1 MPAIINTNI
10 ASLNAQRNLTSSQSA
25 LSTSLQRLS
34 SGLRIN
40 SSRDDAAGMAISDRM
55 TSQIRGFN
63 QAARNAND
71 GISLAQTAE
80 GALSEVSNNL
90 QRMRELSLQSAN
102 STNSSSD
109 RAALDAEVQSLLA
122 EISRVSSTTQFN
134 GLNLLDGSFSA
145 AQFQVGANAN
155 QTISVGVSSATTDT
169 LGSYGGAGAAV
180 TTAAFDTSNYLTING
195 TQIGVSASRAT
206 QSPGWSAASAAAKAA
221 AINAASSTTGVSA
234 TAATSVVGAAP
245 IAGSTIN
252 AGDLTINGVS
262 LGAIA
267 AQSTAAGQGQ
277 SVSAAINAL
286 TSQTGV
292 TATYSTSTGAL
303 TLASS
308 EGRDVALAAGSA
320 AGATRLL
327 NATGLTATVD
337 GAGSAA
343 ATAGT
348 STVLIATAGPVNGD
362 KVTLNGIDFTFTAG
376 AAEAIAVASATSVTI
391 TYDAS
396 GADAA
401 DIDTAGNSLAA
412 AITAA
417 KANALTSTALTSVSA
432 AYAAGSDTLTVTDT
446 RVGLAATVGR
456 TLTAVFGTP
465 ANVTATEQATG
476 ADYTLGAGTL
486 SNTTGGTL
494 TLGAASSFTLT
505 GTGSGLA
512 AAGFSSL
519 TVALSKLSSTSITTV
534 GGSNTAIAVIDAAL
548 SQINSQ
554 RASLGAIQN
563 RFSSTVAN
571 LTTSAENLTGARSR
585 IQDTDFAAET
595 AQLTRNQI
603 LQQAGTAMLAQAN
616 QLPNTV
622 LTLLR

>member
-1 MPAIINTNI
+1 MPAIINTNM

-55 TSQIRGFN
+55 TAQIRGFN

-90 QRMRELSLQSAN
+90 QRMRELALQSAN
-102 STNSSSD
+102 ATNSSSD
-109 RAALDAEVQSLLA
+109 RAALDAEVQSLLS

-195 TQIGVSASRAT
+195 TQIGSSASRAT
-206 QSPGWSAASAAAKAA
+206 QSPGWSAGSAAAKAA
-221 AINAASSTTGVSA
+221 AINAAASTTGVSA
-234 TAATSVVGAAP
+234 TATTSVVGSAP

-267 AQSTAAGQGQ
+267 AQSTAAGQGL
-277 SVSAAINAL
+277 SVSSAINAL

-292 TATYSTSTGAL
+292 SATYSTSTGAI

-308 EGRDVALAAGSA
+308 EGRDIALVAASHAAG
-320 AGATRLL
+320 TRVL
-327 NATGLTATVD
+327 NATGLTVGNTGAAIGTDTFTITPATLVNAD
-337 GAGSAA
+337 KIVINGVNFNFSTAGAGTTVVDATNVTVGFANLAALQTAGAA
-343 ATAGT
+343 ATAVSAAV
-348 STVLIATAGPVNGD
+348 ST
-362 KVTLNGIDFTFTAG
+362 
-376 AAEAIAVASATSVTI
+376 
-391 TYDAS
+391 
-396 GADAA
+396 
-401 DIDTAGNSLAA
+401 
-412 AITAA
+412 A
-417 KANALTSTALTSVSA
+417 KANSLTSTALLPISA
-432 AYAAGSDTLTVTDT
+432 GAAGEVVTITDT
-446 RVGLAATVGR
+446 RVGLAATIGR
-456 TLTAVFGTP
+456 TGSVVGTIVY
-465 ANVTATEQATG
+465 NDDATG
-476 ADYTLGAGTL
+476 TDSSAGTTSL
-486 SNTTGGTL
+486 TTGGTM
-494 TLGAASSFTLT
+494 TLNASSSFTLT
-505 GTGSGLA
+505 GTGTGLA
-512 AAGFSSL
+512 SAGFSSL
-519 TVALSKLSSTSITTV
+519 TVALSKLSATSITTV
-534 GGSNTAIAVIDAAL
+534 TGSNTAISVIDAAL

-585 IQDTDFAAET
+585 IQDADFAAET

>member
-1 MPAIINTNI
+1 MPSIINTNI
-10 ASLNAQRNLTSSQSA
+10 ASLNAQRNLTTSQSA
-25 LSTSLQRLS
+25 LATSLQRLS

-40 SSRDDAAGMAISDRM
+40 SAKDDAAGMAISDRM

-90 QRMRELSLQSAN
+90 QRMRELALQSAN
-102 STNSSSD
+102 ATNSSSD
-109 RAALDAEVQSLLA
+109 RAALDAEVQSLLS

-169 LGSYGGAGAAV
+169 LGSYGGTGAAV
-180 TTAAFDTSNYLTING
+180 STGGFTTANYLTING
-195 TQIGVSASRAT
+195 TQVGTSASRAT

-221 AINAASSTTGVSA
+221 SINAVSSTTGVTAVA
-234 TAATSVVGAAP
+234 TTSVVGAAP

-252 AGDLTINGVS
+252 AGDLTINGIS

-277 SVSAAINAL
+277 AVTSAINTL

-308 EGRDVALAAGSA
+308 EGRDIALATGTV

-327 NATGLTATVD
+327 NATGLTATVGGTAAVAGTD
-337 GAGSAA
+337 TLAFGTTALTGETATINGVTFTFDATVGANTNTVVDATHVTVGFVNLAGLQTA
-343 ATAGT
+343 ATAGAN
-348 STVLIATAGPVNGD
+348 L
-362 KVTLNGIDFTFTAG
+362 VT
-376 AAEAIAVASATSVTI
+376 AIA
-391 TYDAS
+391 
-396 GADAA
+396 
-401 DIDTAGNSLAA
+401 
-412 AITAA
+412 AA
-417 KANALTSTALTSVSA
+417 KANSLTSAALTPISA
-432 AYAAGSDTLTVTDT
+432 AGTATVTITDT
-446 RVGLAATVGR
+446 RAGAAATVGR
-456 TLTAVFGTP
+456 TLAATLTG
-465 ANVTATEQATG
+465 VTATQDVTG
-476 ADYTLGAGTL
+476 SDYVAGTL
-486 SNTTGGTL
+486 ANTTGGTL
-494 TLGAASSFTLT
+494 TLNASSSFTLT

-512 AAGFSSL
+512 DAGFSAL
-519 TVALSKLSSTSITTV
+519 TVSLSKLSSTSITTV
-534 GGSNTAIAVIDAAL
+534 SGSNTAISVIDAAL
-548 SQINSQ
+548 AQINSQ
-554 RASLGAIQN
+554 RANLGAIQN

>member
-90 QRMRELSLQSAN
+90 QRMRELALQSAN
-102 STNSSSD
+102 ATNSSSD
-109 RAALDAEVQSLLA
+109 RTALDAEVQSLLA

-134 GLNLLDGSFSA
+134 GLNLLDGTFSA

-169 LGSYGGAGAAV
+169 LGSYGGTGAAV

-195 TQIGVSASRAT
+195 TQIGSSASRAT
-206 QSPGWSAASAAAKAA
+206 QSPGWTAGSAAAKAA
-221 AINAASSTTGVSA
+221 SINAATSTTGVSA
-234 TAATSVVGAAP
+234 TAATSVIGAAP

-252 AGDLTINGVS
+252 AGDLTINGIS

-267 AQSTAAGQGQ
+267 AQSTAAGQGL
-277 SVSAAINAL
+277 SVSTAINAL

-308 EGRDVALAAGSA
+308 EGRDIALVAGTA
-320 AGATRLL
+320 AGATRIL
-327 NATGLTATVD
+327 NATGLTATV
-337 GAGSAA
+337 GGTAAVAGTDTLAFGTTAVSLETAVINGVTFTFDASVGSNTNTVVDATNVTVGFVNLAGLDTA
-343 ATAGT
+343 ATAGANL
-348 STVLIATAGPVNGD
+348 VTAIN
-362 KVTLNGIDFTFTAG
+362 
-376 AAEAIAVASATSVTI
+376 E
-391 TYDAS
+391 
-396 GADAA
+396 
-401 DIDTAGNSLAA
+401 
-412 AITAA
+412 A
-417 KANALTSTALTSVSA
+417 KANALTSTALLPIT
-432 AYAAGSDTLTVTDT
+432 AAGTATVTITDS

-456 TLTAVFGTP
+456 TLTETLTG
-465 ANVTATEQATG
+465 VTATQNVTG
-476 ADYTLGAGTL
+476 SDYVAGTL
-486 SNTTGGTL
+486 SKTTGGTL
-494 TLGAASSFTLT
+494 TLNASSSFTLT
-505 GTGSGLA
+505 GTGTGLA
-512 AAGFSSL
+512 SAGFSSL

-534 GGSNTAIAVIDAAL
+534 AGSNTAISVIDAAL

-585 IQDTDFAAET
+585 IQDADFAAET